1 MRYYGVQA
9 KVVVLKNGWLGL
21 VRQHQHFAYHDRFSV
36 TDLGDCPHLDMLT
49 KAYDMDFIHLTDNDS
64 IDAAVKQ
71 FLEDENSVLME
82 VDVDPNVLA

>member
-1 MRYYGVQA
+1 
-9 KVVVLKNGWLGL
+9 
-21 VRQHQHFAYHDRFSV
+21 
-36 TDLGDCPHLDMLT
+36 MLT
-49 KAYDMDFIHLTDNDS
+49 KAYDMDFIRLTDNDS